1 MIHPEIRG
9 VTGIRDYSDQKSAF
23 CVKKDV
29 SGAFEEIIE
38 KAKFENIILSY
49 SSEGLM
55 TFEEIEEILKR
66 HGEPESFKRYDIPYR
81 KYKSK
86 INKEE
91 RTLYEYIFFC

>member
-55 TFEEIEEILKR
+55 TFEEIEEILKDMGSLSPLR
-66 HGEPESFKRYDIPYR
+66 GM
-81 KYKSK
+81 
-86 INKEE
+86 
-91 RTLYEYIFFC
+91 IFHTVNTKAK